1 MLKWLVTACLVLASP
16 LAAAEVKVL
25 AFAGST
31 QDSSLNKKLVRE
43 AAKIAGQMGAKVKVI
58 DLRDYEIPFYDADLE
73 SSQGMPQSAKRL
85 RQLMKESHA
94 IIIAT
99 PEYNGSLSAVL
110 KNAIDWASRSEGGQ
124 PSRDAFSG
132 KKFAILSASPGGT
145 GGARALGHLRTII
158 ENVGGTVVSTQ
169 VSVPNAYQ
177 AFNEQGELQD
187 PVLKEELK
195 KEVQE
200 LLAK

>member
-110 KNAIDWASRSEGGQ
+110 KNAIDWASRSESGQ

-187 PVLKEELK
+187 PILKEGLK